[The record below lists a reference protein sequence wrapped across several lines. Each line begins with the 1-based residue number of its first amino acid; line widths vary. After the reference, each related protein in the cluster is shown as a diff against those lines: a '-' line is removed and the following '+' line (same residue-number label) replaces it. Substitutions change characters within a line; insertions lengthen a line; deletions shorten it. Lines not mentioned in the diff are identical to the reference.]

1 VSRTVLLRWLR
12 GFLPAP
18 VTLKW
23 TERLRAGLGALIGI
37 ALTGGVA
44 HLLLGDQAAIPF
56 LIAPMGASAVLLFGV
71 PASPLAQPW
80 SIIGGNLVSALV
92 GVTCALSIHDPI
104 DAAAL
109 AVGLAICAMFAL
121 RCVHPPSGAVAL
133 TAVLGGPSIHALGY
147 GFVLA
152 PVALQSVVL
161 LSSAIVFHALT
172 GHRYPHGHAVP
183 KPVETPDTESFL
195 RADLEA
201 VLARRSELLDV
212 DPDDLE
218 ALLRETQLQAYAR
231 RFTEITCADIMSRA
245 VVSITP
251 DTSAQAASTLLA
263 RHHVKALPVLD
274 EARRVR
280 GIITRADLAPARF
293 HGTRE
298 VIERIFSGPRNGPP
312 RVASLMT
319 TDVCTIA
326 ARTPIAELVPM
337 FAHFGHH
344 HIPVIDHDERLVGMI
359 TESDLIAG
367 LYRQSFEKA
376 QKRA

>member
-1 VSRTVLLRWLR
+1 LLRWLR

-23 TERLRAGLGALIGI
+23 TERLRAGVGALFGI

-44 HLLLGDQAAIPF
+44 HLLPGDAFAIPL

-80 SIIGGNLVSALV
+80 SIIGGNLISAIV
-92 GVTCALSIHDPI
+92 GVTCARLVHDPV

-109 AVGLAICAMFAL
+109 GVGLAICAMFAL

-133 TAVLGGPSIHALGY
+133 TAVLGGPPIHALGY

-161 LSSAIVFHALT
+161 LGSAIAFHALT
-172 GHRYPHGHAVP
+172 RHRYPHGHALP
-183 KPVETPDTESFL
+183 KPLETPDNASFL

-212 DPDDLE
+212 DLDDLE
-218 ALLRETQLQAYAR
+218 TLLREMQLQAYAR
-231 RFTEITCADIMSRA
+231 RFTEMTCAEIMSRA

-251 DTSAQAASTLLA
+251 DTSAQAAAMLLA
-263 RHHVKALPVLD
+263 RHQVKALPVLD
-274 EARRVR
+274 EARHVR
-280 GIITRADLAPARF
+280 GIVTRADLTPARLN
-293 HGTRE
+293 GTRG
-298 VIERIFSGPRNGPP
+298 VIERIFNGPRNGPP
-312 RVASLMT
+312 RVDALMT
-319 TDVCTIA
+319 MDVCTIS

-367 LYRQSFEKA
+367 LYRQSFEKS